1 MRITFHGAAGEV
13 TGSCFLVE
21 TDEVRFLVDCG
32 MFQGGRDAWPKNLDA
47 LSFDLRTLDF
57 ILLTHAHLDHSG
69 LLPRAVALGFRG
81 PVYATAATADLLG
94 VMLLDSAHI
103 QEKEAEW
110 EAKRAHGQR
119 TPRALPQGGFAGPSG
134 RTPRALPQGGFAGPS
149 GRTPRALPQGGFAGP
164 SGRGRRQPRPPLY
177 SVAQAQSCLKQMR
190 GAAYGEAVQPHD
202 AVRVCLRDAG
212 HILGSAI
219 AEVWVEQ
226 AGRTRKLVFSGDLGM
241 PDRPVLRDPQPIE
254 AADVLFVESTYGN
267 RLHKPLEATE
277 DELVDAIERTLRHK
291 RGNVIMPAFSVGR
304 TQEVIFVLT
313 DLARRGRLKNLQV
326 VVDSPMSMAAT
337 EITLK
342 HTDLLDAHT
351 RELIAW
357 QRAHPEA
364 LNVRFVQDVEESI
377 ALNHVRGGQ
386 VIISASGMC
395 DAGRIKYHLLHNL
408 GRSECSV
415 IITGFQAA
423 GTQGRRLV
431 EGAKSLT
438 LFGKSVPV
446 RADIHTIG
454 GLSAHADQD
463 GLLNWLRHFKRPPR
477 HTFVVHGEAET
488 ARIFADVVAQRL
500 NWENVSVPQMGQTV
514 ELN

>member
-13 TGSCFLVE
+13 TGSCYLVE

-32 MFQGGRDAWPKNLDA
+32 LFQGGRDAWRKNLEA
-47 LSFDLRTLDF
+47 LSFDLRNLDF
-57 ILLTHAHLDHSG
+57 ILITHAHLDHSG

-81 PVYATAATADLLG
+81 PVHATAATADLLG

-110 EAKRAHGQR
+110 EAKRSHGK
-119 TPRALPQGGFAGPSG
+119 
-134 RTPRALPQGGFAGPS
+134 
-149 GRTPRALPQGGFAGP
+149 
-164 SGRGRRQPRPPLY
+164 RGRRQPRPPLY
-177 SVAQAQSCLKQMR
+177 SVAQAQACLKQVR
-190 GAAYGEAVQPHD
+190 RAEYDQSFQPH
-202 AVRVCLRDAG
+202 AAIKVCLRDAG

-226 AGRTRKLVFSGDLGM
+226 AGRTHKLVFSGDLGM
-241 PDRPVLRDPQPIE
+241 PDRPVLRDPQTIE

-267 RLHKPLEATE
+267 RLHKPFEATE
-277 DELVDAIERTLRHK
+277 DELVGAIERTLHGK

-313 DLARRGRLKNLQV
+313 DLAQRGRLKNLQV

-337 EITLK
+337 EITLR
-342 HTDLLDAHT
+342 HTDLLDEHT

-364 LNVRFVQDVEESI
+364 INVRFVQDVEESI
-377 ALNHVRGGQ
+377 ALNQVRGGL

-408 GRSECSV
+408 GRRECAV
-415 IITGFQAA
+415 VITGFQAA

-446 RADIHTIG
+446 RAAIHTIG
-454 GLSAHADQD
+454 GLSAHADQA
-463 GLLNWLRHFKRPPR
+463 GLLGWLGHFRQPPR
-477 HTFVVHGEAET
+477 QTFIVHGEKET
-488 ARIFADVVAQRL
+488 AHIFAAEVEKRL
-500 NWENVSVPQMGQTV
+500 HWKNVGVPQSGQTV
-514 ELN
+514 QLD

>member
-32 MFQGGRDAWPKNLDA
+32 MFQGGRDAWPKNQDA
-47 LSFDLRTLDF
+47 LAFDLRTLDF

-110 EAKRAHGQR
+110 EAKRAHGKH
-119 TPRALPQGGFAGPSG
+119 
-134 RTPRALPQGGFAGPS
+134 
-149 GRTPRALPQGGFAGP
+149 
-164 SGRGRRQPRPPLY
+164 GRRQPRPPLY
-177 SVAQAQSCLKQMR
+177 SVAQAQACLRQLR
-190 GAAYGEAVQPHD
+190 RAEYDQTIQPHA
-202 AVRVCLRDAG
+202 AVKVCLRDAG

-226 AGRTRKLVFSGDLGM
+226 AGRTHKLVFSGDLGM
-241 PDRPVLRDPQPIE
+241 PDRPVLCDPQPIE

-277 DELVDAIERTLRHK
+277 DELVDAIERTLRGK
-291 RGNVIMPAFSVGR
+291 RGNVVMPAFSVGR

-342 HTDLLDAHT
+342 HTDLLDEHT

-377 ALNHVRGGQ
+377 ALNQVRGGL

-408 GRSECSV
+408 GRHECAI

-431 EGAKSLT
+431 EGAKTLT

-463 GLLNWLRHFKRPPR
+463 GLLGWLSHFKRPPR
-477 HTFVVHGEAET
+477 HTFIVHGEAET
-488 ARIFADVVAQRL
+488 ARIFADVVSQRL
-500 NWENVSVPQMGQTV
+500 QWENVSVPQRGKTV
-514 ELN
+514 ELS